1 MNYETKT
8 LTYRFG
14 EKVAVDNVSFLNTEL
29 EHFFQS
35 ENIRRIIFDLENVSI
50 CDLYGIHF
58 FLQFQR
64 RAENANKALF
74 LYRPQPIL
82 IEILKNAGIVH
93 VFTVIDTIEE
103 SWKSAKIREVAY
115 EGKKG
120 NDRCPLI
127 GCFLSGNS

>member
-74 LYRPQPIL
+74 LYRPQQIL

-103 SWKSAKIREVAY
+103 S
-115 EGKKG
+115 
-120 NDRCPLI
+120 
-127 GCFLSGNS
+127 